1 MKSFKIRVQFQEELT
16 AVFTGLPVWLRN
28 EWRKQIIMASCPPL
42 SGRDLV
48 TELFLKQPMS
58 LATNGS

>member
-28 EWRKQIIMASCPPL
+28 EWRK
-42 SGRDLV
+42 
-48 TELFLKQPMS
+48 
-58 LATNGS
+58 